1 LKKREAG
8 DPTHD
13 GGDFEAQISDNEL
26 NICVGPDSFSN
37 KSIKNR
43 IVISSSDD
51 LPDINS
57 NNRHPLEDNTAY
69 FFDGFIDSPYG
80 LEIGNSSPLIG
91 DFGSNSGFIHTGG
104 NTAIY
109 SDGNPFFA
117 REVYIHSPGGKL
129 FDLKADNTTD
139 MLVYNS
145 SFSDASGL
153 GNISNL
159 GTIDGYRV
167 PSFVGVNFEDFDAGL
182 TFKNSSNKIYA
193 SGCIF
198 REVNQGTVTV
208 LDFDSSVDTDIVDL
222 ANNYVKNVQSDTKVV
237 NFDSSATLGDIF
249 QYRGNTHD
257 STVTKSNILNG
268 DAGLETVGYRV
279 KDSYPLRDSSVN
291 GTMSFSD
298 DSTIAISSQA
308 SSITDSSSYVK
319 VTGNFSIGEEERT
332 TLDTTDGTI
341 TYVGKRDN
349 LAMVHANLSLGTGNT
364 DEVALAV
371 FKNGSIIESSI
382 TSLVMSGVANGV
394 DKMMN
399 IQNYVDSV
407 TDDVF
412 DVRVANLGSTTDVT
426 VAYATFSYTNGS

>member
-1 LKKREAG
+1 MKKTEIG

-13 GGDFEAQISDNEL
+13 GGDFTAEISDNEL
-26 NICVGPDSFSN
+26 KIDVGPDSFSN

-43 IVISSSDD
+43 VVVSSSDD
-51 LPDINS
+51 LPDVNAS
-57 NNRHPLEDNTAY
+57 NRHELADNTAY
-69 FFDGFIDSPYG
+69 FFDGFITSQYG
-80 LEIGNSSPLIG
+80 LELGTNTPIVG

-109 SDGNPFFA
+109 SDGNPFLA
-117 REVYIHSPGGKL
+117 HDVYIHAPNGQL
-129 FDLKADNTTD
+129 LDLTADSTTE
-139 MLVYNS
+139 MLVHDAA
-145 SFSDASGL
+145 FSDAAGL

-167 PSFVGVNFEDFDAGL
+167 PTFVGVNFEDFDAGL
-182 TFKNSSNKIYA
+182 TFKNSSDKVYA

-198 REVNQGTVTV
+198 REVDQGSVTV
-208 LDFDSSVDTDIVDL
+208 LDFDSSVDIDIVDL

-268 DAGLETVGYRV
+268 DAGLKTVGYRV
-279 KDSYPLRDSSVN
+279 KDSYPLRDSGVN

-298 DSTIAISSQA
+298 DSTITISSQA

-349 LAMVHANLSLGTGNT
+349 LVMVRANLSLGTGNT